1 MNHIVLIGHGKMG
14 SALAKGWVKENSKYK
29 ISIIEKE
36 ELLLN
41 YKKFTKILMNFLQ
54 KIKKLILLFL
64 L

>member
-14 SALAKGWVKENSKYK
+14 SALAKGWVKENSQYK

-41 YKKFTKILMNFLQ
+41 YKKFTNVNVYKNIYL
-54 KIKKLILLFL
+54 
-64 L
+64 